1 MILVLS
7 YIINLLSAIVNP
19 LGLIGLCGC
28 MAMGDFHI
36 LPIAGGVA
44 IVGLIFGAFAYRLDI
59 PPRWYWAKSANEIFS
74 FSVGAV
80 LGYAWNFACWVGT
93 IYLVN
98 LVINW

>member
-28 MAMGDFHI
+28 VAMGDFHI
-36 LPIAGGVA
+36 LSIAGGVA
-44 IVGLIFGAFAYRLDI
+44 IVGLIFGIFAYRLDI
-59 PPRWYWAKSANEIFS
+59 PPRWRWAKSANALFS